1 MSVRSL
7 LFWYAS
13 KIVLSWDKMY
23 QDNSAYEE
31 TNLNDIYM
39 TKAQKPNGCC
49 FPLRHY
55 SKNMTGTITTN

>member
-1 MSVRSL
+1 
-7 LFWYAS
+7 
-13 KIVLSWDKMY
+13 MY

-55 SKNMTGTITTN
+55 SKNMTGAITTN